1 MLKRDYDSQLKIEM
15 SSVLYVHTQRFL
27 AEINAF
33 FRHFSQ
39 LQNVLINIRSANQ
52 VRFFTSS
59 RGSFTTVHKIFLV
72 ML

>member
-1 MLKRDYDSQLKIEM
+1 MFKSYCFCRFGAPDPAFKRDYDSQLKIEM

-39 LQNVLINIRSANQ
+39 LQNVLINIRSTSQ
-52 VRFFTSS
+52 V
-59 RGSFTTVHKIFLV
+59 SFHS
-72 ML
+72 